1 MKITWKKCVSY
12 EKAKGHSGVIYLFEW
27 NGQPF
32 YWGKVGFDSSFGI
45 RYASSYEHLIEGCLR
60 HGACLFI
67 GKLDE
72 EARNHI
78 DDLENYLICKYGFV
92 MNKRIEKP
100 TTQINFE
107 HKGNIPD
114 VILSQACT
122 LCIKDSATPN
132 CC

>member
-1 MKITWKKCVSY
+1 MKITWEECVSY
-12 EKAKGHSGVIYLFEW
+12 KKAKGHSGVIYLHEW
-27 NGQPF
+27 SGKPF
-32 YWGKVGFDSSFGI
+32 YWGKVGVKSSFGS
-45 RYASSYEHLIEGCLR
+45 RYRPGYRHWIEGCLR

-72 EARNHI
+72 EAHKHLN
-78 DDLENYLICKYGFV
+78 DLENYLICKYGSV
-92 MNKRIEKP
+92 MNKQIKKP

-114 VILSQACT
+114 TILSQART
-122 LCIKDSATPN
+122 LCIKDIATPN